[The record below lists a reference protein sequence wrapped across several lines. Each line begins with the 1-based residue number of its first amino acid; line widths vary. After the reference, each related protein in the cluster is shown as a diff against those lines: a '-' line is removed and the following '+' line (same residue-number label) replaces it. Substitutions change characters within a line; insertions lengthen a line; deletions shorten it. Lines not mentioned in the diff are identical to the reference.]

1 MADGSVRLDVSLS
14 ISKAEKELDK
24 LNSKID
30 KVERELAGNK
40 DRRNALLD
48 QIREVGAQLD
58 EANYKVKELRD
69 NLKYAD
75 KTDNKDTLR
84 EQLAEAVEEQRVLN
98 RQANSLN
105 TEYDR
110 VNGRIQNGTAN
121 LEEMTAQAGEMQRA
135 IDARRPAEA
144 LNSGIKNAKAGL
156 MTILKYGLGIRSI
169 YRLVTMLRNGI
180 KEGFKQYMQY
190 DAETKA
196 NVDKLKNSI
205 GQLKG
210 AWGAAFAPIV
220 NAVIPILMKLIN
232 WLISA
237 GNAVARFVAIV
248 SGKSTYQKA
257 VGYTEA
263 LADGLSD
270 VSEEAKEA
278 KKFLMG
284 IDELT
289 IWSDDKSS
297 ASSSNNNK
305 AAAGGT
311 KYETT
316 PTNAGDMSFASR
328 LGLTIKDV
336 FCDWGDWNAEKIM
349 QKIIAFAPAVAGAS
363 LGWKVGGFKGAV
375 IGGLLGL
382 SFGLVIDANSFNG
395 DGKLDIGEIIK
406 SIIPVG
412 ATLVLSAAGHPI
424 IGIAVGLSLSFFLED
439 SEVISATIDDMVDR
453 VKKHFNTYIDKHEQE
468 QASLGMDTDDPVNHA
483 FAVGAGIVEGI
494 YQGMRTSLKG
504 PVKGKSAQEI
514 LAYIDG
520 LDKEFANAEPGT
532 GQYTYYMKCRNAAVR
547 ELEKAG
553 VESATAMIQGT
564 EKGLT
569 DNQTKGEETTKS
581 VFARIVEA
589 VKNFLGIHSPSTV
602 FAGIGNNIV
611 QGFLN
616 GITERWNTTKENIIQ
631 KFEDLRTD
639 LSGIV
644 DRIKGLFNFQFRIP
658 KLKLPHLSVTWE
670 KSGNFAKFFG
680 VDSIPHLSVEWYARG
695 GIVKSPT
702 LFGAGEA
709 GKEAII
715 PLERNTEW
723 INTVADGIIDRIT
736 QNNILNRIA
745 EAMNAIPMPAM
756 AYGNVVP
763 PNARGSSQGIT
774 EESLTWLI
782 AQITNAVYGSANLV
796 TKAINDKDTNLSIDG
811 MWAARRL
818 YQPMQEVASE
828 HGNSMIRGIR

>member
-75 KTDNKDTLR
+75 KTDNKDVLR

-98 RQANSLN
+98 RQANLLN
-105 TEYDR
+105 SEYDR
-110 VNGRIQNGTAN
+110 VNGRIQSGTAS
-121 LEEMTAQAGEMQRA
+121 LEEMTAQAGEMQRS

-190 DAETKA
+190 DSETKA

-237 GNAVARFVAIV
+237 GNAVARFFAIV

-316 PTNAGDMSFASR
+316 PTNAGDGTFLSR
-328 LGLTIKDV
+328 LGMTVKDV
-336 FCDWGDWNAEKIM
+336 FFDWGNWNAEKIL
-349 QKIIAFAPAVAGAS
+349 QKAIAFLPAVAGVKI
-363 LGWKVGGFKGAV
+363 GWGLGGFKGAV

-382 SFGLVIDANSFNG
+382 AFGLVVDMNSING
-395 DGKLDIGEIIK
+395 DGKLEVGEIIK
-406 SIIPVG
+406 S
-412 ATLVLSAAGHPI
+412 VLPLG
-424 IGIAVGLSLSFFLED
+424 VGLMMAGKHPVLGIITGLALSFFLKD
-439 SEVISATIDDMVDR
+439 KNLSEKSIGDVVDQIKGYFGGYIQKWIDADEG
-453 VKKHFNTYIDKHEQE
+453 KGTP
-468 QASLGMDTDDPVNHA
+468 TWTA
-483 FAVGAGIVEGI
+483 FAIIAGIIEGLVDAAKKYFPI
-494 YQGMRTSLKG
+494 FKDQVLVPLINLIKKELGINSFSEEAAKIGQSIVDGIKQGIKDKWEEFKLNVRKKFDEIIGS
-504 PVKGKSAQEI
+504 VKE
-514 LAYIDG
+514 
-520 LDKEFANAEPGT
+520 
-532 GQYTYYMKCRNAAVR
+532 R
-547 ELEKAG
+547 
-553 VESATAMIQGT
+553 
-564 EKGLT
+564 
-569 DNQTKGEETTKS
+569 
-581 VFARIVEA
+581 
-589 VKNFLGIHSPSTV
+589 LGIHSPSTV
-602 FAGIGNNIV
+602 FAEIGHDLV

-616 GITERWNTTKENIIQ
+616 GISERWNTTKENIKQ